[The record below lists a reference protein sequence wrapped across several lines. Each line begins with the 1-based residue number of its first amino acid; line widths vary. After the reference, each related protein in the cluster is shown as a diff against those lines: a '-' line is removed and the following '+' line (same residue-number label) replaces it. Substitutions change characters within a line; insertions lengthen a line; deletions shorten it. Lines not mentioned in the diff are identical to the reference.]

1 MYPPASTMFRALT
14 GLTAIAVIALLSAC
28 GAGSGQGLDAD
39 GNLLGSAADA
49 PVDDGGSGPIAASGN
64 PNATLAWVQ
73 SNVFGGVC
81 TQCHTGAGAP
91 LGVDWSTE
99 SSSCSNIDRA
109 SGEIPSLMEIKSG
122 DPAASYVVWKLENA
136 GPNGEAI
143 VGAQMPLSNPAL
155 SADSIKNIKDWIGDG
170 TPGCASS
177 RPAGNTAGSNVAMRS
192 GESASFEDS
201 GYPPG
206 SWPYVWEQSLRLCST
221 CHSLTP
227 SMPACADSIECPPAG
242 LVLGSDNY
250 YGLFDG
256 KTVTP
261 FDLDASNLW
270 RRVSDEVA
278 AHPEPFGYP
287 SLTEAQRNI
296 IRDWILDG
304 APLVPAPAD

>member
-1 MYPPASTMFRALT
+1 MYPSVSTMFRTLT
-14 GLTAIAVIALLSAC
+14 GLTAIAALALLSAC
-28 GAGSGQGLDAD
+28 GPGSGQGLDAD
-39 GNLLGSAADA
+39 GNLLGTGAEA
-49 PVDDGGSGPIAASGN
+49 PVDNGGPGPIAASGN

-99 SSSCSNIDRA
+99 SSTCSNIDRA
-109 SGEIPSLMEIKSG
+109 SGEITSLMEIESG
-122 DPAASYVVWKLENA
+122 NPAGSYVVWKLENA

-170 TPGCASS
+170 TPGCASP
-177 RPAGNTAGSNVAMRS
+177 RPAGKTASSDVALRAGETAGFNDPV
-192 GESASFEDS
+192 
-201 GYPPG
+201 YQPG

-227 SMPACADSIECPPAG
+227 SMPVCVDTIECPPAG
-242 LVLGSDNY
+242 LVLSPDNY

-256 KTVTP
+256 NTLTP
-261 FDLDASNLW
+261 FDLDASRLW
-270 RRVSDEVA
+270 LRVSDDVP
-278 AHPEPFGYP
+278 AHPAPFGYP
-287 SLTEAQRNI
+287 SLTEAQRDI
-296 IRDWILDG
+296 LRDWILDG
-304 APLVPAPAD
+304 APLVPAPTD